1 MHRDAEFFAAEMRDQ
16 ACLTEICAEDFRGGF
31 ENKITG
37 RMSPRIIYI
46 FKKIDIKQSDGNKN
60 ISAFR
65 VLVKSVGNLKK
76 GAPVIQTGKKILVGQ
91 ALYRFFYSSSS
102 VMSWIATI
110 AIGFP

>member
-37 RMSPRIIYI
+37 RMSSRIIYI

-65 VLVKSVGNLKK
+65 FLVKSVGNLKK
-76 GAPVIQTGKKILVGQ
+76 ERLLSKPVRKSLLARLCIV
-91 ALYRFFYSSSS
+91 FFSSSS

-110 AIGFP
+110 VIGFP